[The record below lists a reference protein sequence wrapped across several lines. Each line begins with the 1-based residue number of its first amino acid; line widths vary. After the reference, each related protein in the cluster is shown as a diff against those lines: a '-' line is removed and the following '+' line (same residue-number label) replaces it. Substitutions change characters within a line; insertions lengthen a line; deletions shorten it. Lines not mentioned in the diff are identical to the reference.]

1 LIRPN
6 FQELMVKK
14 HKEPNVW
21 ITALKLVLLV
31 AVIIGAVGLALWYA
45 AHLQRFDDSSKTPV
59 TPASSWGIVN
69 DSPLRR

>member
-1 LIRPN
+1 MALDD
-6 FQELMVKK
+6 E
-14 HKEPNVW
+14 KEPNVW

-45 AHLQRFDDSSKTPV
+45 AHLQRFDDPSKPPV

-69 DSPLRR
+69 DSPISPRR